1 MKRSASTLAALLA
14 AMLFS
19 VRTPPARAQTPSTM
33 PHHALSVV
41 GNWGAD
47 LSPDGH
53 TVAVSTLRRYP
64 PPGASLAEEFV
75 SVEAWD
81 FRTNRRL
88 TQRLLTHRPIYT
100 PLTSEWGQVRYTGDG
115 NTLLVYD
122 GELLHV
128 LEAATLEEITR
139 IDLGLPA
146 LPRADSVTDLAAPQ
160 SITGQAAM
168 WFSRG
173 GGHGGSVRV
182 YDLRKGNLVRRWNF
196 DRGYPEF
203 GSHVAWSPN
212 GKQLAVTV
220 LPVTPGGALAPY
232 ETTLKILDVASGR
245 ELRDISTGYLP
256 GAVSYVGA
264 NRVVTATVDL
274 PSRAP
279 YNVQAIRFWDVS
291 TGRMIE
297 DIVMVPDGIRGS
309 LAVSANARRIVGYI
323 GREYGAGALTDPD
336 GIISIGEQ
344 RFRVWE
350 MKNGRTLATSPRLMP
365 NIPKRPHLRLD
376 ARGDLALVFWSL
388 HDSPILIYEL
398 PSNPSAP

>member
-1 MKRSASTLAALLA
+1 MKRIVLIPAVLLA
-14 AMLFS
+14 AVLFS
-19 VRTPPARAQTPSTM
+19 GRTTPARAQTPSAM
-33 PHHALSVV
+33 PHHSLSVV

-53 TVAVSTLRRYP
+53 TVAIVTLRRYP

-81 FRTNRRL
+81 FRANRRL

-128 LEAATLEEITR
+128 LEASTLEEITR

-160 SITGQAAM
+160 SIAGQAAL

-182 YDLRKGNLVRRWNF
+182 YDLRRGNLVRRW
-196 DRGYPEF
+196 DYSRGYPEF

-220 LPVTPGGALAPY
+220 LPVTPGGTMAPY
-232 ETTLKILDVASGR
+232 ETTLEILDLASGR
-245 ELRDISTGYLP
+245 VLREISTGYLP
-256 GAVSYVGA
+256 GAVSYAGA
-264 NRVVTATVDL
+264 NRVITATLDL
-274 PSRAP
+274 PWRAP
-279 YNVQAIRFWDVS
+279 YRVQAIRFWDVS

-297 DIVMVPDGIRGS
+297 DIQMAPEGIRGS
-309 LAVSANARRIVGYI
+309 VAVAANARRIVGYI
-323 GREYGAGALTDPD
+323 GREYGEGALTDPD
-336 GIISIGEQ
+336 GLISIGEQ
-344 RFRVWE
+344 RFRVWD
-350 MKNGRTLATSPRLMP
+350 MQSGRTLATSPRLMP
-365 NIPKRPHLRLD
+365 NIPKRPHLCLD
-376 ARGDLALVFWSL
+376 ARGELVLVFWSL

-398 PSNPSAP
+398 PSSPPAR

>member
-19 VRTPPARAQTPSTM
+19 VRTPSARTQTPSAM
-33 PHHALSVV
+33 PHHSLSVV

-232 ETTLKILDVASGR
+232 ETTLKILRCGQRSRAARYSDRVPTRWALLCGR
-245 ELRDISTGYLP
+245 E
-256 GAVSYVGA
+256 
-264 NRVVTATVDL
+264 
-274 PSRAP
+274 SRRHHHSGNALEGS
-279 YNVQAIRFWDVS
+279 VQGSNDPVL
-291 TGRMIE
+291 GRQYGQ
-297 DIVMVPDGIRGS
+297 DDRGHR
-309 LAVSANARRIVGYI
+309 N
-323 GREYGAGALTDPD
+323 GAGWD
-336 GIISIGEQ
+336 SWES
-344 RFRVWE
+344 RCFRQCPAHCGVY
-350 MKNGRTLATSPRLMP
+350 
-365 NIPKRPHLRLD
+365 RP
-376 ARGDLALVFWSL
+376 
-388 HDSPILIYEL
+388 
-398 PSNPSAP
+398 

>member
-1 MKRSASTLAALLA
+1 MKRIVLIPAALLA
-14 AMLFS
+14 AVLFS
-19 VRTPPARAQTPSTM
+19 GRTSPARAQTPSAM
-33 PHHALSVV
+33 PHHSLNVA

-47 LSPDGH
+47 LSPDGR
-53 TVAVSTLRRYP
+53 TVAVVTLRRYP

-81 FRTNRRL
+81 FRANRRL
-88 TQRLLTHRPIYT
+88 AQRLLTHRPIYT

-128 LEAATLEEITR
+128 LEASTLEEITR

-232 ETTLKILDVASGR
+232 ETTLEILDVASGR
-245 ELRDISTGYLP
+245 ELREISTGYLP

-264 NRVVTATVDL
+264 NRAVTATVDL
-274 PSRAP
+274 PWRAP
-279 YNVQAIRFWDVS
+279 YRVQAIRFWDVS

-297 DIVMVPDGIRGS
+297 DIQMAPEGIRGS
-309 LAVSANARRIVGYI
+309 LAVAVNARRIVGYI
-323 GREYGAGALTDPD
+323 GREYGEGALTDPD
-336 GIISIGEQ
+336 GLISIGEQ
-344 RFRVWE
+344 RFRVWD
-350 MKNGRTLATSPRLMP
+350 MQNGHTLATSPRLMP
-365 NIPKRPHLRLD
+365 NIPKRPHLCLD
-376 ARGDLALVFWSL
+376 ARGELVLVFWSL

-398 PSNPSAP
+398 PSSPPAP